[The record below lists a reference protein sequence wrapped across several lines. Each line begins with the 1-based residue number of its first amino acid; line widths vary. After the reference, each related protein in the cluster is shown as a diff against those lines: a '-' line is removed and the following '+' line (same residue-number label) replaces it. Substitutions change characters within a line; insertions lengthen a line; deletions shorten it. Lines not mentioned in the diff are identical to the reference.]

1 MSDKPMS
8 RAQQWA
14 QQLDAA
20 GANEEEARKVL
31 NTVRDDPR
39 ATEAD
44 REEFHY
50 ALAQQSFI
58 WYVECMRG
66 SALSEEDFERFVKEM
81 KNPPEAEA

>member
-8 RAQQWA
+8 RAQQWS

-20 GANEEEARKVL
+20 GVNEEEARKVL
-31 NTVRDDPR
+31 NSVRDDPR
-39 ATEAD
+39 ATESD

-58 WYVECMRG
+58 WYVESMRG
-66 SALSEEDFERFVKEM
+66 SALSEEDFELFIKDMRD
-81 KNPPEAEA
+81 PPGGEA